1 MAHDIFISYT
11 TEPELSPQVANG
23 IVLELERRGIRC
35 WIAPRNLNAGEDY
48 MAQLSD
54 RVSESKALILVF
66 SDEANHSPHVKRE
79 VGLAFENEVQIIPF
93 RIEDVQPDQT
103 LKYCIGQVHW
113 FDALTSTV
121 EAHIKDFADRI
132 EAKFEHEVSAPGIAD
147 QSAPP
152 SQSIA
157 AKRKAAWPAV
167 LLGIIA
173 VAVAGTG
180 YFFSGD
186 ILDVLEFPEDE
197 ADVPAN
203 TRLPAPTGKPAVT
216 PQQTIE
222 TEDAI
227 LAEFNLGTL
236 TNKARIVQ
244 ITFSINEYLDIRTRW
259 DTCRTAGCA
268 DLDALQK
275 QLFDTRETSWSDGD
289 VSGVIRIVSARK
301 TSSLNC
307 PWRISIEEVLRARD
321 RTRRQQR
328 TYCTSNG
335 FDATVEGQGK
345 VS

>member
-23 IVLELERRGIRC
+23 IVQELESRGIRC
-35 WIAPRNLNAGEDY
+35 WIAPRDLDAGEDY
-48 MAQLSD
+48 MAQLSN

-66 SDEANHSPHVKRE
+66 TDEANHSPHVKRE

-93 RIEDVQPDQT
+93 RIQDVQPDQT

-113 FDALTSTV
+113 FDALTSTI

-132 EAKFEHEVSAPGIAD
+132 EAKFEHEVSAPGVAE
-147 QSAPP
+147 QSAP
-152 SQSIA
+152 SAQSSA

-167 LLGIIA
+167 LLGIFA

-186 ILDVLEFPEDE
+186 ILDVLEFPESE
-197 ADVPAN
+197 SDVPAN
-203 TRLPAPTGKPAVT
+203 TKLPASTEKTAVT
-216 PQQTIE
+216 APQTVE
-222 TEDAI
+222 TGDTI
-227 LAEFNLGTL
+227 LAEFNLSTQ
-236 TNKARIVQ
+236 TKKTRIVQ

-259 DTCRTAGCA
+259 DTCRTTACA
-268 DLDALQK
+268 DLGTLQK
-275 QLFDTRETSWSDGD
+275 QLFDTREASWSDGGI
-289 VSGVIRIVSARK
+289 SGVIKVVSARK
-301 TSSLNC
+301 TSSPNC
-307 PWRISIEEVLRARD
+307 PWRVSIEEVLRAGD

-335 FDATVEGQGK
+335 FDGTVESQGK